1 MLTTVISTLFVKKVS
16 ATFNEKMQEDAHE
29 TIFLPANTSENLML
43 FTPDVEGAQTGHT
56 TDSCQVITSLFKF
69 LALLCN

>member
-1 MLTTVISTLFVKKVS
+1 
-16 ATFNEKMQEDAHE
+16 MQEDAHE